1 MPSLVRVLKILAA
14 LLMLGIF
21 LLFLQLNGQAMLF
34 VEGMAPG
41 WGWLAWLLL
50 AGAELLAL
58 AVLIWSCVVRPAPL
72 RLRPE
77 ATEEERR
84 AFMAELAR
92 RLRYNTHVRAAGLD
106 AQAPDFVPCALAVLD
121 AEADKAISADAKR
134 IFLGTALAQNG
145 RLDALI
151 VFLSLCRMVWKVSA
165 IYNQRP
171 SLKDVWNVYTAVSS
185 ATFIAFSLDALDIPR
200 TISEAMSS
208 LVPVVTPALTTASLP
223 VVGASVQFFT
233 NATIDGAA
241 NALLAVRVGMSTKRV
256 FRLAAEAQEAH
267 GTASLKEC
275 SRMLLAISQECVTEV
290 VRALK
295 EQFRELGG
303 CAVDTVKEAASS
315 CGDAVGRAADAV
327 GSGVRSA
334 VNSVGDGVSAAGAA
348 VRRGSSA
355 VVDAVD
361 SGTSATVHAVGR
373 AADAVGSGVRSAVNS
388 VGDGVSAAG
397 AAVRRGSSAVV
408 DAVDSGT
415 SATVHA
421 VGRAADAVGSGVRS
435 AVHSVEDGVSATAG
449 SVEAVL
455 RRCLG
460 WRKKTPPQDAADHG
474 PDRPADGDTAERR

>member
-361 SGTSATVHAVGR
+361 SG
-373 AADAVGSGVRSAVNS
+373 VRSAVSS

-460 WRKKTPPQDAADHG
+460 WKKKTTPQDAADHG
-474 PDRPADGDTAERR
+474 SDRAAGGDSAERR